1 MTEHLKA
8 KSLTNQI
15 FVVNLVVMFSI
26 QGQILYG
33 FAAMCFDLTHVCVSG
48 VL

>member
-15 FVVNLVVMFSI
+15 FVVDLVTFSN
-26 QGQILYG
+26 QGHILYG
-33 FAAMCFDLTHVCVSG
+33 FAPMCFDLTHVCLSG